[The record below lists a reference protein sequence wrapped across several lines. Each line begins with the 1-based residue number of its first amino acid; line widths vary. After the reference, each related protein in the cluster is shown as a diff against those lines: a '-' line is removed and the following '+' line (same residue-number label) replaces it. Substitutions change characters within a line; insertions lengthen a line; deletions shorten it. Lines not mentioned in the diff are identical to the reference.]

1 MLSTSALPDSRD
13 FTRRRAV
20 TGSVEPHGLSLTIT
34 RTFTINYLPTVRVLN
49 QGQQKSLMESSTR
62 VKILIAMVVMLTSL
76 ACVAQTEQL
85 DLPDMGAS
93 ADAILSRAEEEE
105 YAKALVH
112 QMRAYEVLEEDPLIS
127 AFFEDMGYRL
137 ASNSD
142 RPDKSFTFVVLNQ
155 DVVNAFA
162 APGGVIALY
171 SGLILAA
178 DDENEV
184 AGVLAHE
191 IAHVTQQHLYR
202 ALENQQAM
210 TIPIALAMLAIALAG
225 GGDGEAIQGAM
236 MAGQA
241 AAAQSAINYTR
252 QNEYEA
258 DRIGISTLSRAG
270 YDPAGMPEFFEKMG
284 RINRSMGEG
293 PPEFLRTH
301 PVSVSRIAEAENR
314 AANMPTPEPA
324 DGKNFYLVQ
333 ARLRVKSEDSMD
345 DVLDWFNHRK
355 ERADITAAESDAIDY
370 GKAIALQRKGQYAE
384 ARRLLENLIER
395 GPHLAYE
402 LQLAELDQDAGDTA
416 SAVDRLAG
424 LYNSFPG
431 NHTIS
436 LHYAES
442 LLRSNDPEQ
451 AETAAVLLRQQLH
464 GHSDDPRLY
473 ELYARS
479 ANISGDRIRAKQA
492 IAESYYL
499 RGRVHEAAMQLQ
511 ELAGDSDLDYYQR
524 SRITARINELRL
536 ELAKMGKEE
545 TE

>member
-1 MLSTSALPDSRD
+1 M
-13 FTRRRAV
+13 
-20 TGSVEPHGLSLTIT
+20 SLK
-34 RTFTINYLPTVRVLN
+34 
-49 QGQQKSLMESSTR
+49 QSSTR
-62 VKILIAMVVMLTSL
+62 VKMLAALFAAL
-76 ACVAQTEQL
+76 ACIPAAVHGERL
-85 DLPDMGAS
+85 ELPDMGAS
-93 ADAILSRAEEEE
+93 SDTILSRAEEEE
-105 YAKALVH
+105 YARALVR
-112 QMRAYEVLEEDPLIS
+112 QMRAYEVTVEDPLIR

-225 GGDGEAIQGAM
+225 GGDSQAITGALVS
-236 MAGQA
+236 GQA
-241 AAAQSAINYTR
+241 AAAQTAINYTR

-284 RINRSMGEG
+284 RITRAMGEG

-301 PVSVSRIAEAENR
+301 PVTVSRIAEAENR
-314 AANMPTPEPA
+314 AATMPQSEPSEGR
-324 DGKNFYLVQ
+324 DFYLVQ
-333 ARLRVKSEDSMD
+333 ARLRVMAEKSPDTALE
-345 DVLDWFNHRK
+345 WFDHR
-355 ERADITAAESDAIDY
+355 AEKAEVSEAELEAIDY
-370 GKAIALQRKGQYAE
+370 GRAIALQQKGEYEE
-384 ARRLLENLIER
+384 ARKLLMHLKDR
-395 GPHLAYE
+395 RPHVAFD
-402 LQLAELDQDAGDTA
+402 LQLAELDLDSGHDA
-416 SAVDRLAG
+416 SAIDRLSG
-424 LYNSFPG
+424 LYQNFPG
-431 NHTIS
+431 NHAIS
-436 LHYAES
+436 VQYAEA
-442 LLRSNDPEQ
+442 LLKSGDAEP
-451 AETAAVLLRQQLH
+451 AETAAGILRDQLRDH
-464 GHSDDPRLY
+464 ADDPRLY

-479 ANISGDRIRAKQA
+479 ANIAGNEVRALEA

-499 RGRVHEAAMQLQ
+499 RGGVHEAAMQLQ
-511 ELAGDSDLDYYQR
+511 ELTRREDLDYYQR
-524 SRITARINELRL
+524 SRITARIKELRL
-536 ELAKMGKEE
+536 ELAEMGQEE
-545 TE
+545 TAR